1 QSNLPPKASND
12 ALHMALATVY
22 GLDYLLTWNCKQMAN
37 AQIQRKLSQIS
48 MTWMQS
54 LQTYA
59 KRRQQAAEKS

>member
-1 QSNLPPKASND
+1 MLFNNFFSRP
-12 ALHMALATVY
+12 
-22 GLDYLLTWNCKQMAN
+22 YLLTWNCKQMAN